1 MALVHSAHKAVYH
14 SAHLLGLCYHITV
27 HGAASISSSG
37 GGTSMFITTTTS
49 RRLRVSLCRI
59 KAGLR
64 SIHVVQQVAVG
75 SIPSWRPLHTRFVPA
90 VGAAALTAPLP
101 PATVAM
107 APHATTAVAV
117 PMLVPPAA

>member
-1 MALVHSAHKAVYH
+1 MALVHSAHKAIYH
-14 SAHLLGLCYHITV
+14 SAHLLGLRYHITV
-27 HGAASISSSG
+27 HGAASI
-37 GGTSMFITTTTS
+37 SMFITTTTS

-107 APHATTAVAV
+107 APHATTAVAA